1 MKLMR
6 SSPGLAHPGAH
17 GAGLA
22 GLGGRGGSSRQ
33 GHIGRLGRC
42 WPLAL
47 ALLLGLGLG
56 LLAYAP
62 ARWLAAGLSHAS
74 DGRLQLPNASGTVWS
89 GRADVLL
96 SAGPGSRD
104 RSALEQGL
112 WWRLRPSWQAGPA
125 LAWQIGLPCCSA
137 HPLSGVLQI
146 GRAGGAANGAPTGG
160 LAPTLHLAAH
170 RSELPVALLAGLGA
184 PWNSLGLHGRLQLHT
199 DGLRLH
205 RSAGGWQLHGS
216 LQLQAL
222 DLASAL
228 STLRPLGSY
237 QLHIEAHAPAQ
248 ASAASE
254 PVTALQL
261 SLSTLSGPLQL
272 SGTGSLSGGRVQ
284 FRGIAQTE
292 PQYLGALSNLLNIM
306 GQRDGLRSHLRLG

>member
-1 MKLMR
+1 MKLLHR
-6 SSPGLAHPGAH
+6 RPALARPGA
-17 GAGLA
+17 APPA
-22 GLGGRGGSSRQ
+22 VAGRGV
-33 GHIGRLGRC
+33 HLGRW

-62 ARWLAAGLSHAS
+62 ARWLAAGLSHAT
-74 DGRLQLPNASGTVWS
+74 DGRLQLPNASGTVWR

-104 RSALEQGL
+104 RAALEQGL
-112 WWRLRPSWQAGPA
+112 WWQLRPSWQAGPA
-125 LAWQIGLPCCSA
+125 LAWQIGLPCCSPK
-137 HPLSGVLQI
+137 PLSGVLQL
-146 GRAGGAANGAPTGG
+146 GRASGGADGIAGGEPNGG
-160 LAPTLHLAAH
+160 LGPTLHLAAH

-205 RSAGGWQLHGS
+205 RAAGGWQLHGS
-216 LQLQAL
+216 LRLQAL

-237 QLHIEAHAPAQ
+237 QLHIEAPAPA
-248 ASAASE
+248 SATAA
-254 PVTALQL
+254 PAAALQL
-261 SLSTLSGPLQL
+261 HLSTLSGPLQL
-272 SGTGSLSGGRVQ
+272 SGAGSLSGGRVQ

-292 PQYLGALSNLLNIM
+292 AQYLGALSNLLNIM

>member
-1 MKLMR
+1 MKLLSR
-6 SSPGLAHPGAH
+6 RPALARPSARGAAR
-17 GAGLA
+17 AGE
-22 GLGGRGGSSRQ
+22 GGS
-33 GHIGRLGRC
+33 GERLGR
-42 WPLAL
+42 WWLWAL
-47 ALLLGLGLG
+47 GLLLGLGLG
-56 LLAYAP
+56 LLAHAP
-62 ARWLAAGLSHAS
+62 ARWLATGLSHAT

-104 RSALEQGL
+104 RTALEQGL

-137 HPLSGVLQI
+137 QPLSGVLQL
-146 GRAGGAANGAPTGG
+146 GRAGASVQGEPGGG
-160 LAPTLHLAAH
+160 LGPVLHLSAH
-170 RSELPVALLAGLGA
+170 RSELPVTLLAGLGA

-205 RSAGGWQLHGS
+205 RAAGGWQLHGS
-216 LQLQAL
+216 LRLQAL

-237 QLHIEAHAPAQ
+237 QLHIEALAPTQ
-248 ASAASE
+248 ASAPPE
-254 PVTALQL
+254 PAAALQL

-272 SGTGSLSGGRVQ
+272 SGAGSLSGGRVQ

>member
-1 MKLMR
+1 MKLLTR
-6 SSPGLAHPGAH
+6 RPALARPGAAPAAV
-17 GAGLA
+17 AGRA
-22 GLGGRGGSSRQ
+22 Q
-33 GHIGRLGRC
+33 RLGRW

-62 ARWLAAGLSHAS
+62 ARWLAAGLSHAT

-137 HPLSGVLQI
+137 QPLNGVLQL
-146 GRAGGAANGAPTGG
+146 GRAGGGADGAPAGG

-205 RSAGGWQLHGS
+205 RAAGGWQLHGS

-237 QLHIEAHAPAQ
+237 QLHIEAPAPAPAQ
-248 ASAASE
+248 ASATAA
-254 PVTALQL
+254 PAAALQL
-261 SLSTLSGPLQL
+261 HLSTLAGPLQL
-272 SGTGSLSGGRVQ
+272 SGAGSLSGGRVQ